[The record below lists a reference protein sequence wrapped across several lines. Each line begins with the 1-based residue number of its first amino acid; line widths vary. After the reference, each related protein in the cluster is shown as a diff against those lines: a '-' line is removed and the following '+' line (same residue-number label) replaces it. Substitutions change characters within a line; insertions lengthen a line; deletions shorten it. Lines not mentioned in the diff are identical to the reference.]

1 MDLPCPVKHLSI
13 LGSTG
18 SIGKNALQIA
28 AMFPER
34 YIIEALAAKNNVELL
49 AQQVLQFRPKLVSLF
64 DEPGARQ
71 LKKRL
76 PKDISVQI
84 LFGDEGYHA
93 VATHSRVDMV
103 VSSMVGSA
111 GLLPTLAAIQ
121 SGKEIALANKET
133 LVMAGEI
140 IMQEAKKHNVRI
152 LPVDSEHS
160 AVFQCIS
167 GQRTSD
173 IAKILLT
180 ASGGPF
186 LHRPRQTFDSIRIKD
201 ALNHPNWE
209 MGKKITIDSAT
220 LMNKG
225 LEVIEAKHLFD
236 ISEQQIEVVIH
247 PQSIIHSM
255 VSFRDGSVIAQ
266 LGIPDMKGAISYA
279 LSWPERLP
287 INQPVP
293 DFAAIGRLDFERP
306 DMEKF
311 PCLAHAFQACKIG
324 GTLPAVLN
332 AANEIAV
339 QAFLDQKLA
348 FIQIPDVI
356 GQTMD
361 SHRIDKQPN
370 LSDITKAD
378 QWARHQANE
387 IILTIQNSGENPVQE
402 PDSI

>member
-1 MDLPCPVKHLSI
+1 MDRPYPPKKISI

-18 SIGKNALQIA
+18 SIGKNVLKIV

-34 YIIEALAAKNNVELL
+34 FAVEALAAKSNVELL
-49 AQQVLQFRPKLVSLF
+49 ARQIQQFRPKRVSLF
-64 DEPGARQ
+64 DEASAQ
-71 LKKRL
+71 KLKNQL
-76 PKDISVQI
+76 PKELSVEI

-93 VATHSRVDMV
+93 VATCSAVDTV
-103 VSSMVGSA
+103 VSSMVGAA
-111 GLLPTLAAIQ
+111 GLMPTLAAIRA
-121 SGKEIALANKET
+121 GKEIALANKET

-140 IMQEAKKHNVRI
+140 VMQEARQNNVRI

-160 AVFQCIS
+160 AVFQCLS

-173 IAKILLT
+173 VAKILLT

-186 LHRPRQTFDSIRIKD
+186 LHRPRQTFDSIQLED
-201 ALNHPNWE
+201 ALNHPNWD

-236 ISEQQIEVVIH
+236 ISEQQIEVVVH

-255 VSFRDGSVIAQ
+255 VSFQDGSIIAQ
-266 LGIPDMKGAISYA
+266 LGVPDMRGAIAYA

-287 INQPVP
+287 IQQPVP
-293 DFAAIGRLDFERP
+293 DFAAIGSLNFEHP
-306 DMEKF
+306 DVQKF
-311 PCLAHAFQACKIG
+311 PCLAHAFHACKIG

-332 AANEIAV
+332 AANEVAV
-339 QAFLDQKLA
+339 QAFLDAKLS
-348 FIQIPDVI
+348 FVQIPEVI
-356 GQTMD
+356 GLTME

-370 LSDITKAD
+370 LSDIKEAD
-378 QWARHQANE
+378 QWARHQARDIME
-387 IILTIQNSGENPVQE
+387 TI
-402 PDSI
+402 

>member
-1 MDLPCPVKHLSI
+1 MDRTSPIKHLSI

-18 SIGKNALQIA
+18 SIGKNVLQIA
-28 AMFPER
+28 AMFPDR
-34 YIIEALAAKNNVELL
+34 YIIEALAVKNNVELL
-49 AQQVLQFRPKLVSLF
+49 AQQILQFRPKLVSLF
-64 DEPGARQ
+64 DESSVNQ

-84 LFGDEGYHA
+84 LFGEEGYHA
-93 VATHSRVDMV
+93 VATHSSVDMV

-121 SGKEIALANKET
+121 AGKEIALANKET

-167 GQRTSD
+167 GQRKSD
-173 IAKILLT
+173 ITKILLT

-186 LHRPRQTFDSIRIKD
+186 LHRPRNTFDSIQIKD

-236 ISEQQIEVVIH
+236 ISEQHIEVVIH

-255 VSFRDGSVIAQ
+255 VSFQDGSVIAQ

-306 DMEKF
+306 DLGKF
-311 PCLAHAFQACKIG
+311 PCLAHAFKACRMG

-339 QAFLDQKLA
+339 QAFLDQKLS

-356 GQTMD
+356 DLTMNR
-361 SHRIDKQPN
+361 HQIDKQPN
-370 LSDITKAD
+370 LSDITEAD
-378 QWARHQANE
+378 QWARHQAHE
-387 IILTIQNSGENPVQE
+387 IISNIQNTGESPV
-402 PDSI
+402 